1 MTAPGA
7 STRRRPMA
15 LPDAPVQPPSS
26 EAGPPPSGTSRR
38 RPMALPGVSV
48 HPSGTGAGAPVVRS
62 SRRHTGQGTGPSAL
76 PVILIAAVSVTLVG
90 LAVTVERYGYDV
102 WGAFVWGPVLVLIS
116 VPLCGAVARR
126 CGDPGVAR
134 FLVGAAVLKIVVGG
148 VARSAGTA
156 LLYDGL
162 GDAERYDTAATEL
175 ASQFRALDFTGLGE
189 ISGTRFLEVVT
200 GLVQAAI
207 GDTLIG
213 TFFVFSF
220 FGFVG
225 MLLLYLAFCE
235 GVPDGDH
242 RRFRLL
248 LFLVPSMW
256 FWPSSIGKEAFM
268 LLCLGAVALGVSR
281 LYRGAIS
288 GVVPLALGVWGVI
301 VLRPHYA
308 LVALAALAVGV
319 LAPAG
324 RRTHGARGGGRR
336 ALLSRVAAPL
346 ALVIAVPFA
355 VGAAERFFG
364 IDNLD
369 VDSTEE
375 FFTDIDRRT
384 SQGGSEFAAPDPNS
398 PIGYPVAVV
407 TGLFRPLP
415 GEVSGA
421 SGAISSLEG
430 ASTLFITGRCLWR
443 GRGHLRRAVRIR
455 FALFSLAF
463 VGVYCYVFASIEN
476 FGIIARQRSLVLPFL
491 FVVLATITATTVTRP
506 STATADLAPEPA
518 WRR

>member
-1 MTAPGA
+1 
-7 STRRRPMA
+7 
-15 LPDAPVQPPSS
+15 
-26 EAGPPPSGTSRR
+26 
-38 RPMALPGVSV
+38 
-48 HPSGTGAGAPVVRS
+48 
-62 SRRHTGQGTGPSAL
+62 
-76 PVILIAAVSVTLVG
+76 VG

-102 WGAFVWGPVLVLIS
+102 WGAFIWGPVLVLVS

-126 CGDPGVAR
+126 TGDPGVAR

-148 VARSAGTA
+148 VGRSGGTA

-175 ASQFRALDFTGLGE
+175 ASQFRLLDFTGVGE

-220 FGFVG
+220 FSFVG

-268 LLCLGAVALGVSR
+268 LLCLGAVALGGSR

-288 GVVPLALGVWGVI
+288 GVVPLALGVWGAI

-308 LVALAALAVGV
+308 LVALAAFAVGV

-324 RRTHGARGGGRR
+324 RHAARAGGRR

-355 VGAAERFFG
+355 VSAAERFFG

-375 FFTDIDRRT
+375 VFTDINRRT
-384 SQGGSEFAAPDPNS
+384 SQGGSEFAALDPNS
-398 PIGYPVAVV
+398 PVGYPLAVITV
-407 TGLFRPLP
+407 LFRPLP

-430 ASTLFITGRCLWR
+430 ASILFITGRCLWR
-443 GRGHLRRAVRIR
+443 GRGHLRRVVRNHY
-455 FALFSLAF
+455 ALFSL
-463 VGVYCYVFASIEN
+463 VVVLVYCYVFASIEN

-506 STATADLAPEPA
+506 STATADSAPEPA

>member
-1 MTAPGA
+1 M
-7 STRRRPMA
+7 
-15 LPDAPVQPPSS
+15 
-26 EAGPPPSGTSRR
+26 
-38 RPMALPGVSV
+38 
-48 HPSGTGAGAPVVRS
+48 
-62 SRRHTGQGTGPSAL
+62 
-76 PVILIAAVSVTLVG
+76 SVTLVG

-102 WGAFVWGPVLVLIS
+102 WGAFIWGPVLVLIS

-126 CGDPGVAR
+126 TGDPGVAR

-148 VARSAGTA
+148 VARSGGTA

-162 GDAERYDTAATEL
+162 GDAERYDGAATEL
-175 ASQFRALDFTGLGE
+175 AAQFRLLDFTGLGE
-189 ISGTRFLEVVT
+189 ISGTRFLEVVA

-220 FGFVG
+220 FSFVG

-288 GVVPLALGVWGVI
+288 GVVPLALGVWGAI

-308 LVALAALAVGV
+308 LVALAAFAVGV

-324 RRTHGARGGGRR
+324 RRARGARGGGRR

-346 ALVIAVPFA
+346 ALVI
-355 VGAAERFFG
+355 
-364 IDNLD
+364 
-369 VDSTEE
+369 
-375 FFTDIDRRT
+375 
-384 SQGGSEFAAPDPNS
+384 
-398 PIGYPVAVV
+398 
-407 TGLFRPLP
+407 
-415 GEVSGA
+415 
-421 SGAISSLEG
+421 
-430 ASTLFITGRCLWR
+430 
-443 GRGHLRRAVRIR
+443 
-455 FALFSLAF
+455 
-463 VGVYCYVFASIEN
+463 
-476 FGIIARQRSLVLPFL
+476 
-491 FVVLATITATTVTRP
+491 
-506 STATADLAPEPA
+506 
-518 WRR
+518 